1 MNLVEQHYDKSAN
14 EEWRRLERRRTEYAI
29 TLKALIHWLPT
40 PTASIIDIGG
50 GPGRYAID
58 LARLGYSVTLVD
70 VSSECVNL
78 ARKKAED
85 AQVSLAGFVHGDAIQ
100 LNEFESG
107 SFDAALLLG
116 PLYHLIERSERDQA
130 LREAVR
136 VLKESGR
143 LFAAFITR
151 FAPFR
156 FVAIGDPAWLL
167 EHKEYARQLLE
178 TGVHDQPPETFTNA
192 YYAQPEE
199 VLPFMEQHK
208 LKMLSLIGCEGIIA
222 GHEEKVNELQG
233 EAWEAWVDLN
243 YRLGQEPSLYGAS
256 DHLLYIGEKSG

>member
-1 MNLVEQHYDKSAN
+1 MGLVEQYYDKSAN

-29 TLKALIHWLPT
+29 TLKALMHWLPA

-70 VSSECVNL
+70 VSSECLNL
-78 ARKKAED
+78 AKKKAEK
-85 AQVSLAGFVHGDAIQ
+85 AQVSLAACVHGDAIE
-100 LNEFESG
+100 LNEFKSE
-107 SFDAALLLG
+107 SFDAVLLLG
-116 PLYHLIERSERDQA
+116 PLYHLIKRSERDQA

-136 VLKESGR
+136 VLRKSGR

-167 EHKEYARQLLE
+167 GHEEYAKQLLE
-178 TGVHDQPPETFTNA
+178 TGVHDKPPETFTNA
-192 YYAQPEE
+192 YYVQPEE
-199 VLPFMEQHK
+199 VIPFMEQHG
-208 LKMLSLIGCEGIIA
+208 LKTLSLIGCEGVIA
-222 GHEEKVNELQG
+222 GHEEKVNELEA